1 MGRVKRM
8 KNTSPNKAKCLQFK
22 APWSREGYYELS
34 LGQHVI
40 APGASRGV
48 IKGFRLI
55 GSSTAEPLSPID
67 CTVLIEDEL
76 GEITIH
82 IAADLDPL
90 PFREAA

>member
-1 MGRVKRM
+1 MGRIKPM

-40 APGASRGV
+40 SPGASRGV

-55 GSSTAEPLSPID
+55 GPPSAGPLSPAD
-67 CTVLIEDEL
+67 CTVLVEDES
-76 GEITIH
+76 GEVTVH
-82 IAADLDPL
+82 VAADLDPL
-90 PFREAA
+90 PFLEAA